1 MTNATIIPTSKP
13 TDLATFTITLNGS
26 DIPRTVPVLAVVV
39 RNEVNRIPS
48 AKITIADGDPGEA
61 TFAHSEGDL
70 FKPGS
75 EITISAGYHGEEETI
90 FTGLLTSQ
98 RIRIHRDGSA
108 YVMVEAKDPAFKMTA
123 VPKFRLFEKMKD
135 SDIIEE
141 ILAEHGLTGDLKTT
155 TTEHEHMVQNN
166 VADWDFILSRLEA
179 NALLLALDDGT
190 LKSFSPDPSASP
202 VLAIAYGSTVLEA
215 DLEMDGRI
223 HISGMKARAWIYT
236 DQEVLESE
244 SSYSDEP
251 AGGSIKVNDLS
262 GLNDTGDFYLN
273 HAGQTTNSELS
284 DWADAHKM
292 KMNFAKIRGTVTF
305 QGFPQ
310 LTAGDII
317 ELQGFGSVFNGNA
330 FVSAVRQEIHEGNFL
345 TTCQIG
351 LKPEFFLQEQ
361 KSETDSK
368 LVPSI
373 KGLHSGIV
381 LQLEEDPNGE
391 NRILVNI
398 PMLHPDSEGVWS
410 RVSTLDAGEKR
421 GSFFLPEIGDE
432 VLLGFLDNDPRYPI
446 VLGMMNSSTKPAF
459 LTASNDNHE
468 KGFVTRSELKLLFND
483 DTKTIDINTPNGNLI
498 KLDEDEGIISFEDEN
513 KNSIKMSS
521 DGINIESCKDIN
533 IKASGDIMIEGT
545 NISAAADAE
554 FKADGGAGAELTTG
568 AICKVQGS
576 MVKIN

>member
-1 MTNATIIPTSKP
+1 
-13 TDLATFTITLNGS
+13 
-26 DIPRTVPVLAVVV
+26 
-39 RNEVNRIPS
+39 
-48 AKITIADGDPGEA
+48 
-61 TFAHSEGDL
+61 
-70 FKPGS
+70 
-75 EITISAGYHGEEETI
+75 
-90 FTGLLTSQ
+90 
-98 RIRIHRDGSA
+98 
-108 YVMVEAKDPAFKMTA
+108 
-123 VPKFRLFEKMKD
+123 
-135 SDIIEE
+135 
-141 ILAEHGLTGDLKTT
+141 
-155 TTEHEHMVQNN
+155 MVQNN
-166 VADWDFILSRLEA
+166 VTDWDFILSRLEA

-202 VLAIAYGSTVLEA
+202 VLTIAYGSTVLES
-215 DLEMDGRI
+215 DLEMDSRI
-223 HISGMKARAWIYT
+223 LISGMKAQAWIYT

-262 GLNDTGDFYLN
+262 GLNDSGDFYLN
-273 HAGQTTNSELS
+273 HAGQSTNSELS
-284 DWADAHKM
+284 AWADAHKM
-292 KMNFAKIRGTVTF
+292 KMNFAKIRGTITF

-310 LTAGDII
+310 LTAGDIV

-330 FVSAVRQEIHEGNFL
+330 FVSAVRQEIQEGNLL

-381 LQLEEDPNGE
+381 LELEEDPNGE

-398 PMLHPDSEGVWS
+398 PMLHPDGEGVWS
-410 RVSTLDAGEKR
+410 RVSTLDAGKER

-446 VLGMMNSSTKPAF
+446 VLGMMNSSTKPAP

-468 KGFVTRSELKLLFND
+468 KGFVTRSKLKLLFND

-498 KLDEDEGIISFEDEN
+498 KLDEDEGIITFEDEN

-533 IKASGDIMIEGT
+533 IKASGDITIEGT
-545 NISAAADAE
+545 NISAAADGE
-554 FKADGGAGAELTTG
+554 FKADGGGGAELTTG